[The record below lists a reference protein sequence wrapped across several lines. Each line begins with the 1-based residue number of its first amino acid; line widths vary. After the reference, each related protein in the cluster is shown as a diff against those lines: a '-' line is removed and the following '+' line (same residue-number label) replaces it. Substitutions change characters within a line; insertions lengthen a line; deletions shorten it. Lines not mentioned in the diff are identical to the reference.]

1 MVMRNPFIHAGLR
14 PLPKLRVVGSSP
26 IARSRRKPR
35 YGGFFRALTRRR
47 GAANA
52 VWSRCGQVASE
63 FAAARVSQASPRS
76 FARRGSVDSLGMAD
90 KDLSLR
96 TCDEV
101 LAFLRDYEPR
111 DATIEE
117 LEGTIRLQRNLV
129 AVAEQAEREAEGPPP
144 PA

>member
-1 MVMRNPFIHAGLR
+1 
-14 PLPKLRVVGSSP
+14 
-26 IARSRRKPR
+26 
-35 YGGFFRALTRRR
+35 
-47 GAANA
+47 
-52 VWSRCGQVASE
+52 
-63 FAAARVSQASPRS
+63 
-76 FARRGSVDSLGMAD
+76 MAD

-129 AVAEQAEREAEGPPP
+129 AAFQEPNEAAPGPDAARTPD
-144 PA
+144 